1 MRSSNYASRDSLFGE
16 MPLEGV
22 IGESIES
29 PCHQLFAD
37 AGRSIAAGDNQRAQN
52 ILHAIAL
59 MPGIESR
66 YQVQAWYLYRLLGG
80 RPLPELAKRVLGVI
94 VEVGIDKG
102 DDLLAVYADR
112 TAHYHNH
119 AGTAVVWK
127 RPNESLDGLID
138 SVLQTAVTVVER
150 IGPWQGMRRPPP
162 RQDYMRLN
170 ILTPSGLIRRR
181 PVRSA
186 PEGQACEAPGNG
198 RNVGDGQAYDDGL
211 WTSRRVP
218 VELTIPQR

>member
-1 MRSSNYASRDSLFGE
+1 

-37 AGRSIAAGDNQRAQN
+37 AGRSLAAGDNQRAQN

-80 RPLPELAKRVLGVI
+80 RPIPDLAKRVLGVI
-94 VEVGIDKG
+94 VEVGIDNG

-138 SVLQTAVTVVER
+138 SVLQAAVTVVDR
-150 IGPWQGMRRPPP
+150 IGPWQGMRPSPP
-162 RQDYMRLN
+162 RQDHMRLN
-170 ILTPSGLIRRR
+170 ILTPSGLHFGEGPFDRLQRDRLAR
-181 PVRSA
+181 PLVSA
-186 PEGQACEAPGNG
+186 AT
-198 RNVGDGQAYDDGL
+198 NVMAK
-211 WTSRRVP
+211 
-218 VELTIPQR
+218 LTTMAFGPLDAFPSN